1 MPYEDIQQQTDSMS
15 ELASM
20 PQEAGPDMGGAPE
33 MGGQEQ
39 LGGPGVDTP
48 QEQQAVQLLMQGA
61 QAFRQAA
68 ETDPTVRHLVD
79 KLLQD
84 GFLQISDH
92 YGFGEE
98 GKMALKQAQMTK
110 NRAQASAV
118 MGQGPQQGPP
128 QGVPQ
133 GPPQSMQAPM

>member
-1 MPYEDIQQQTDSMS
+1 MAFEDVQQETDSLGA
-15 ELASM
+15 LASM
-20 PQEAGPDMGGAPE
+20 PQGEQEMSGPPMGDPGMGAQAG
-33 MGGQEQ
+33 QQ

-68 ETDPTVRHLVD
+68 ETDPSVRHIID
-79 KLLQD
+79 KFLQD

-98 GKMALKQAQMTK
+98 GKVALKQAQMTK

-118 MGQGPQQGPP
+118 MGQGPQSGPP
-128 QGVPQ
+128 
-133 GPPQSMQAPM
+133 MQAGQPPV

>member
-1 MPYEDIQQQTDSMS
+1 MPFDEIQQETDSLGA
-15 ELASM
+15 LASM
-20 PQEAGPDMGGAPE
+20 PQEDPGMSGPPMGGPE
-33 MGGQEQ
+33 MGAQPGAQPGQQ

-68 ETDPTVRHLVD
+68 ETDPSVRHLID
-79 KLLQD
+79 KFLQD
-84 GFLQISDH
+84 GFLQISEH

-128 QGVPQ
+128 TQ
-133 GPPQSMQAPM
+133 PPV